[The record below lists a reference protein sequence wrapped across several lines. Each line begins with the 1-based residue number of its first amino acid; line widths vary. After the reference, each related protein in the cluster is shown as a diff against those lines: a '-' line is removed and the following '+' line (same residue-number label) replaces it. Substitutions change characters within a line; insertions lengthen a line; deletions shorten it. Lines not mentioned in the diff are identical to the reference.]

1 MSSTITIPTYSLLV
15 LILISI
21 YFALANA
28 DALCDD
34 VNSNLLIPCQ
44 GFLMSGND
52 SPNTACCS
60 GAQIIDKQFHESGCS
75 DREAICLCL
84 KNAAQ
89 TLPIDLQK
97 AAKFPALCNLDYISI
112 DPNVDCSKD

>member
-1 MSSTITIPTYSLLV
+1 MVAASFLTLLFASSDFAPLKSL
-15 LILISI
+15 
-21 YFALANA
+21 
-28 DALCDD
+28 
-34 VNSNLLIPCQ
+34 NSAMTASLTTVSFSSSPNLLFRT
-44 GFLMSGND
+44 GSG
-52 SPNTACCS
+52 THC

-112 DPNVDCSKD
+112 DPNVDCSK